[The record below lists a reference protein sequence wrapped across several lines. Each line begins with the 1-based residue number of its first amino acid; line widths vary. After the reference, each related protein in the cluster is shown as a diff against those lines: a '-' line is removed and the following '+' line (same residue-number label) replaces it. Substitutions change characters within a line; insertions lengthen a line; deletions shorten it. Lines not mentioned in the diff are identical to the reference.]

1 MKVIVVDSCLEWADM
16 YRTEAQAI
24 REILGENCV
33 AVHHIGSTAVPGL
46 KAKPVIDIMP
56 VVKSLAAVDE
66 KQAAFM
72 RLGYE
77 CMGEFGIPGRRYFR
91 KGGENRTHQIH
102 VFAEA
107 DGRNVARHL
116 AVRDYLRAHPQ
127 RAREYG
133 ALSGGYR
140 GLLRREG
147 RFCPRAGAGRFDLAK
162 GEGETMNFFSVFT
175 SVFTLVVL
183 IVPGYLLARFRMIPE
198 SLAKGLSTLLLY
210 VCQPML
216 TFMSFQKT
224 AYSSEIAVNMLIV
237 AGVALAAHLVMI
249 AVVFLIFR
257 RKTDARYRVV
267 QFSAVFGNCGF
278 MGLPF
283 LQALFP
289 DAPETLIYGAVIV
302 AVFNFLNWTVGV
314 ALLTGEKKHMK
325 ITRALFNPTSVAL
338 FISLPLFL
346 LLKRP
351 LAELFEAGTYAQ
363 AFTDKLLFSFDLL
376 GNTVTPLAMIVLGIR
391 LSEMKLKEIFASAPV
406 YLAAAFKLIL
416 MPLLVILMLLPL
428 SLEPLVASALFFGL
442 SMPTAASAVLFSEQ
456 FGGDSHLAS
465 ATVLLTTILSVLT
478 IPLLFL
484 LFQLI

>member
-1 MKVIVVDSCLEWADM
+1 
-16 YRTEAQAI
+16 
-24 REILGENCV
+24 
-33 AVHHIGSTAVPGL
+33 
-46 KAKPVIDIMP
+46 
-56 VVKSLAAVDE
+56 
-66 KQAAFM
+66 
-72 RLGYE
+72 
-77 CMGEFGIPGRRYFR
+77 
-91 KGGENRTHQIH
+91 
-102 VFAEA
+102 
-107 DGRNVARHL
+107 
-116 AVRDYLRAHPQ
+116 
-127 RAREYG
+127 
-133 ALSGGYR
+133 
-140 GLLRREG
+140 
-147 RFCPRAGAGRFDLAK
+147 
-162 GEGETMNFFSVFT
+162 MNFFSVFT
-175 SVFTLVVL
+175 SVFTLVIL

-391 LSEMKLKEIFASAPV
+391 LSEMKLKEIFASAASGVPH
-406 YLAAAFKLIL
+406 
-416 MPLLVILMLLPL
+416 
-428 SLEPLVASALFFGL
+428 ASAAVAGAAGRRRAVFRPLHADGNERRPVFGAVRGRFSSRLRHGPADDDSFRADNPVAL
-442 SMPTAASAVLFSEQ
+442 SSVSADLKEEMCINIMGIQ
-456 FGGDSHLAS
+456 K
-465 ATVLLTTILSVLT
+465 SVDHKN
-478 IPLLFL
+478 
-484 LFQLI
+484 

>member
-1 MKVIVVDSCLEWADM
+1 
-16 YRTEAQAI
+16 
-24 REILGENCV
+24 
-33 AVHHIGSTAVPGL
+33 
-46 KAKPVIDIMP
+46 
-56 VVKSLAAVDE
+56 
-66 KQAAFM
+66 
-72 RLGYE
+72 
-77 CMGEFGIPGRRYFR
+77 
-91 KGGENRTHQIH
+91 
-102 VFAEA
+102 
-107 DGRNVARHL
+107 
-116 AVRDYLRAHPQ
+116 
-127 RAREYG
+127 
-133 ALSGGYR
+133 
-140 GLLRREG
+140 
-147 RFCPRAGAGRFDLAK
+147 
-162 GEGETMNFFSVFT
+162 MNFFSVFT
-175 SVFTLVVL
+175 SVFTLVIL

-302 AVFNFLNWTVGV
+302 AV
-314 ALLTGEKKHMK
+314 LTGEKKHMK

-442 SMPTAASAVLFSEQ
+442 SMPTATSAVLFSEQ

>member
-1 MKVIVVDSCLEWADM
+1 
-16 YRTEAQAI
+16 
-24 REILGENCV
+24 
-33 AVHHIGSTAVPGL
+33 
-46 KAKPVIDIMP
+46 
-56 VVKSLAAVDE
+56 
-66 KQAAFM
+66 
-72 RLGYE
+72 
-77 CMGEFGIPGRRYFR
+77 
-91 KGGENRTHQIH
+91 
-102 VFAEA
+102 
-107 DGRNVARHL
+107 
-116 AVRDYLRAHPQ
+116 
-127 RAREYG
+127 
-133 ALSGGYR
+133 
-140 GLLRREG
+140 
-147 RFCPRAGAGRFDLAK
+147 
-162 GEGETMNFFSVFT
+162 MNFFSVFT

-363 AFTDKLLFSFDLL
+363 AF
-376 GNTVTPLAMIVLGIR
+376 N
-391 LSEMKLKEIFASAPV
+391 
-406 YLAAAFKLIL
+406 
-416 MPLLVILMLLPL
+416 
-428 SLEPLVASALFFGL
+428 
-442 SMPTAASAVLFSEQ
+442 
-456 FGGDSHLAS
+456 
-465 ATVLLTTILSVLT
+465 
-478 IPLLFL
+478 
-484 LFQLI
+484 